1 MATGQSNWLI
11 GLAVVIV
18 CGLVAT
24 VGIESS
30 EAETVSSK
38 SDLVEILKGHVKVLA
53 SDIGERSVERG
64 DGLDRAR
71 AYVIDAFDKAG
82 LHVREQTYTY
92 KGRPAEREVANII
105 ASLPG
110 YSEHVPPY
118 LVGAHYDTVW
128 GTPGADDNASG
139 VAVLLELARR
149 AAADPPPVPVTFV
162 AFTLEE
168 PPSFGTDHQG
178 SRVFVKKLQD
188 KGEEVAAA
196 IVLEMVGMTRTDQT
210 YPVFLK
216 MAGYPDRGDFIGVV
230 GNGNSKRFG
239 QRIVAAM
246 RQNPALPVETLYV
259 WMNGWLLPDTRL
271 SDHASFWDAGIPALM
286 VTDTAYFRNPN
297 YHNPGDKPETLDYRF
312 MAELVDSLD
321 RALRSFP

>member
-1 MATGQSNWLI
+1 MTVRQTNWLN
-11 GLAVVIV
+11 GLGVVAVWGFLTWAVV
-18 CGLVAT
+18 
-24 VGIESS
+24 ESS
-30 EAETVSSK
+30 EAATVSSK
-38 SDLVEILKGHVKVLA
+38 NALADTLKTHVKVLA

-64 DGLDRAR
+64 SGLDRAR
-71 AYVIDAFDKAG
+71 AYVIDSLDKAG
-82 LHVREQTYTY
+82 LDVREQVYTY
-92 KGRPAEREVANII
+92 KGRPANREVANII
-105 ASLPG
+105 ATLPG
-110 YSEHVPPY
+110 YTELTPPY

-139 VAVLLELARR
+139 VAVLLELAKR

-178 SRVFVKKLQD
+178 SRVFVKKLKE
-188 KGEEVAAA
+188 KGETVAGA
-196 IVLEMVGMTRTDQT
+196 IVLEMVGMTKADQK

-230 GNGNSKRFG
+230 GNSNSKGFG
-239 QRIVAAM
+239 EHVVAAM

-259 WMNGWLLPDTRL
+259 WLNGWLLPDTRL

-297 YHNPGDKPETLDYRF
+297 YHNPGDKPGTLDYRF

-321 RALRSFP
+321 RALRRLP